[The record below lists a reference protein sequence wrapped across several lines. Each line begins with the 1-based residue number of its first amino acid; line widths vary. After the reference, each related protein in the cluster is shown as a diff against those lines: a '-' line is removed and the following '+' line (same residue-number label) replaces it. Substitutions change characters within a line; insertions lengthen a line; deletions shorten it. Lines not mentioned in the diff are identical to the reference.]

1 MFYFDPLYLIFALP
15 PLLLGMWAQF
25 RVKSAF
31 NRYSEVQTSTG
42 ISGAEAARRILD
54 RSELRN
60 VAVEQVSGMLSDH
73 YDPRSK
79 TLRLSDGVYGLSSI
93 AAVGVA
99 AHEAGHALQD
109 KTRYLPLQ
117 FRSLMVP
124 AVSIGSRV
132 GPLVFM
138 AGLIMAG
145 TLGTTLAWVGL
156 LLFAGTALF
165 ALVTLPVEF
174 DASRRAKEIL
184 VSQGILSRQEM
195 VGVNAVL
202 DAAAL
207 TYVAAAVQSVMQLVY
222 FLTLMN
228 RRREEH

>member
-31 NRYSEVQTSTG
+31 NRYSQVQTSTG
-42 ISGAEAARRILD
+42 MSGAVAARRILD
-54 RSELRN
+54 RSGLQN
-60 VAVEQVSGMLSDH
+60 VAVEQVHGMLSDH

-79 TLRLSDGVYGLSSI
+79 ILRLSDGVYGLSSI

-109 KTRYLPLQ
+109 KTRYTPLQ
-117 FRSLMVP
+117 LRSAMVP

-138 AGLIMAG
+138 AGLIM
-145 TLGTTLAWVGL
+145 
-156 LLFAGTALF
+156 
-165 ALVTLPVEF
+165 
-174 DASRRAKEIL
+174 
-184 VSQGILSRQEM
+184 
-195 VGVNAVL
+195 
-202 DAAAL
+202 
-207 TYVAAAVQSVMQLVY
+207 
-222 FLTLMN
+222 
-228 RRREEH
+228 